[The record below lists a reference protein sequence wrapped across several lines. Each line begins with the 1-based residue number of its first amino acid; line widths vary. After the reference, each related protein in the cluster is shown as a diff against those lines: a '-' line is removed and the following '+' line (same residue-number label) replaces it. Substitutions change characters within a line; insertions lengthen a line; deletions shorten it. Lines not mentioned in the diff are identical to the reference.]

1 MGKSRSWKDIKD
13 RGLPTE
19 VPTDY
24 IKYEGF
30 MPCFG
35 YVYVTKFKD
44 ASPCFFKVDSS
55 LMQVMQER
63 NCGLLTFSFIVSTM
77 GLFTGEETRQEYI
90 AEIYKAKR
98 KECCIS
104 FTAKPRPN
112 KCFKDWH
119 GLKVLP
125 FQIEKIISDDSQ
137 IQTNRVFEVLR

>member
-1 MGKSRSWKDIKD
+1 MGKSKSWKDIKD
-13 RGLPTE
+13 KGLPRE

-24 IKYEGF
+24 LKYEGF
-30 MPCFG
+30 IPCFG

-55 LMQVMQER
+55 LIQVMQER
-63 NCGLLTFSFIVSTM
+63 NCGLLTFSFIVPAM
-77 GLFTGEETRQEYI
+77 GLLTGEETRQEYI

-112 KCFKDWH
+112 KCFKDYH

-125 FQIEKIISDDSQ
+125 FQIEKIISDDSP

>member
-13 RGLPTE
+13 KGLPTE

-24 IKYEGF
+24 LKYEGF
-30 MPCFG
+30 LPCFG

-44 ASPCFFKVDSS
+44 ASPCLFKVDSS
-55 LMQVMQER
+55 LIQIIQVDY
-63 NCGLLTFSFIVSTM
+63 CSLLTFSFIVSTM